1 MFPLEGLTQPLFA
14 LFSSPFSR
22 RDVEQYRNP
31 GDMEETQHH
40 EPDKPEDEVD
50 QQKVKLEMLSVL
62 EDLEE
67 TMDPL
72 VAARVYNTRYSPIYR
87 LSNELLLDILE
98 YIGKDLVT
106 TYCLRR
112 VSRRFFHLIGEP
124 TTWGFM

>member
-1 MFPLEGLTQPLFA
+1 LDSTVTPATWKKHSTTNLTNQK
-14 LFSSPFSR
+14 
-22 RDVEQYRNP
+22 N
-31 GDMEETQHH
+31 
-40 EPDKPEDEVD
+40 EVD

-87 LSNELLLDILE
+87 LPKELLLDILD

-112 VSRRFFHLIGEP
+112 VSRRSFHLIGEP